1 MNKQA
6 LIDAIKQS
14 GGKQNAL
21 DETNVLWARIDYL
34 QKAGRYKQLL
44 SQLTNANDK
53 SNFLALVLEAN
64 FAFQFESQGLELT
77 YEVRQD
83 AQQKSSIDFL
93 RKMPTGDSVFFELRL
108 LQQAKAVTSSINAQL
123 PKCNVYRIAMDGQGE
138 QDEIFR
144 IQNTVLSKVQDKNGR
159 PIKFL
164 STVADAVN
172 IVVVDATDN
181 ILGAIDVFDCKLATY
196 GDPGVE
202 EIHRREV
209 FGLFQADRHE
219 YPQHIHD
226 LAVKYSHIRSML
238 HGVLFLFKKPDTGI
252 LAYQLEQYLMW
263 NSALIG
269 TEKAGPIY
277 KEITNAI
284 PLRAVRI

>member
-1 MNKQA
+1 MDKQA
-6 LIDAIKQS
+6 LINAITRS

-21 DETNVLWARIDYL
+21 AETDVLWAKIDYL
-34 QKAGRYKQLL
+34 QKADRYKQLL
-44 SQLTNANDK
+44 SQLTSANDK

-64 FAFQFESQGLELT
+64 FAFQFESQGLELA
-77 YEVRQD
+77 YEVKQD
-83 AQQKSSIDFL
+83 AQHKSSIDFL
-93 RKMPTGDSVFFELRL
+93 RKTPTGDNVFFELRL
-108 LQQAKAVTSSINAQL
+108 LQQAKSITSSINAQL
-123 PKCNVYRIAMDGQGE
+123 QKCNIYRIAMGGQGE
-138 QDEIFR
+138 QDEVFR
-144 IQNTVLSKVQDKNGR
+144 IQNTVFNKVQDENGR
-159 PIKFL
+159 SIKFF
-164 STVADAVN
+164 STAADAVN

-209 FGLFQADRHE
+209 FGLFQVDRPE

-238 HGVLFLFKKPDTGI
+238 HGVLFLFKKPNTGI

-263 NSALIG
+263 NPALIG
-269 TEKAGPIY
+269 TEKASPIY
-277 KEITNAI
+277 KEVTSAI
-284 PLRAVRI
+284 PFRAV